1 MHSDRTDDAL
11 ADVWTL
17 HPDDLSLLTN
27 KSGAT
32 RLGFALLLKF
42 FQYKRAPRQPL
53 GSAARGRGSSR
64 ARARRGGAVLP
75 QG

>member
-1 MHSDRTDDAL
+1 MHSDWTDDAL

-42 FQYKRAPRQPL
+42 FQYK
-53 GSAARGRGSSR
+53 GRFPEH
-64 ARARRGGAVLP
+64 ADEVPPIVVA
-75 QG
+75 